1 LSTFTPNLNLDELDA
16 AQSQPEVKVNAAL
29 RKLDTLVQMSV
40 LSIANAPPGGTPAD
54 GDRHIVGTSPTGAY
68 AAHENTIA
76 YWVAGTFNEW
86 RFQTSKAGWLAY
98 VEALDKYYYFP
109 AGSPAAWTVTA
120 II

>member
-1 LSTFTPNLNLDELDA
+1 LSTFTPNLDLDELAA
-16 AQSQPEVKVNAAL
+16 AQSQPEVPVNAAM

-40 LSIANAPPGGTPAD
+40 LSIANSPPGSPAD
-54 GDRHIVGTSPTGAY
+54 GDRHIVGSSPTGVY
-68 AAHENTIA
+68 AGRAEQIA
-76 YWVAGTFNEW
+76 YFVAGTFNEW
-86 RFQTSKAGWLAY
+86 RFETPKAGWLAY

>member
-1 LSTFTPNLNLDELDA
+1 MSTFTPNLNLDELAA
-16 AQSQPEVKVNAAL
+16 AQSQPEVTVNAAL
-29 RKLDTLVQMSV
+29 RKLDSLVQMSV

-54 GDRHIVGTSPTGAY
+54 GDRHIVGTGTGAY
-68 AAHENTIA
+68 LHHDNDIA

-86 RFQTSKAGWLAY
+86 RFETPKAGWLAY